1 MKTVLI
7 SFLFTFIFGLSA
19 FANSDIYDI
28 EINSLEDANVN
39 YSLAIY
45 YKELA
50 RTSQSTEEIRENALI
65 AEYLLEK
72 IAVYLPIK
80 EVYVD
85 LASVYEVLKKYDESI
100 NIYNELVQIYYNDDT
115 IFTALA
121 ERYLFLKAD
130 IVKANYYFK
139 KAFEIN
145 QNNNNAIIM
154 LGFLAYEN
162 NDYNLAIEYY
172 SLVDQSKGIV
182 ANHLINYNFY
192 YAVSEFYSSRIE
204 SANKRLQT
212 INVNYLAQHD
222 KVTVAFILMK
232 TYQILENYDKAY
244 EVSIYNYE
252 LLNDE
257 RFLFYAVLFS
267 TLSGNFDDDLFKSLQ
282 SKAVALSPIVN
293 IIDISETDGYEEA
306 LNIVSLELERGN
318 VDLDMVQLYYY
329 LSENIENNE
338 NKEQLEL
345 DIITLY
351 LQMNLYESVIPHLEK
366 LLSYN
371 TNENYIEFYLSLA
384 DAYFF
389 NENYEKAEYCI
400 NKYLAS
406 TSNKNIENNENIEA
420 FLVNMY
426 ISKTFE
432 YDKAMT
438 ILKESDSVSF
448 REAYMSYVYYKTGD
462 YENAKISLEN
472 YYSLLEEDLEGF
484 EDYYYVA
491 YSVAFALRDEELTLK
506 YTKAFLDKE
515 PNNVG
520 FINNYAWALI
530 ELDIDVDSGIEMVKT
545 ALEKEPTDEY
555 KLDTL
560 ARGYYKKEEYSKAL
574 EYFFRALLYS
584 EGSNDIEIFKH
595 IGDVYYEIG
604 NNEDALYYYRRVRT
618 AKTEDELFDFDYV
631 EKQIDILTKE

>member
-1 MKTVLI
+1 MKTVLM

-19 FANSDIYDI
+19 FANSDVYDI

-50 RTSQSTEEIRENALI
+50 KASKSINEIRENALI

-72 IAVYLPIK
+72 IVVYLPIK
-80 EVYVD
+80 EVYID
-85 LASVYEVLKKYDESI
+85 LASVYEVLKKYDDSI
-100 NIYNELVQIYYNDDT
+100 NVYNELVQIYYNDDT

-121 ERYLFLKAD
+121 ERYLFLKANT
-130 IVKANYYFK
+130 VKATYYFE

-162 NDYNLAIEYY
+162 SDYTLAIEYY

-182 ANHLINYNFY
+182 PNHLMNYNFY

-212 INVNYLAQHD
+212 INVNYLAQND
-222 KVTVAFILMK
+222 KLTVAFILMK
-232 TYQILENYDKAY
+232 TYQILENYEKAY
-244 EVSIYNYE
+244 EVSLYNYE

-257 RFLFYAVLFS
+257 RFLFYAMLFS
-267 TLSGNFDDDLFKSLQ
+267 KLSGNFNEDLFIAYS
-282 SKAVALSPIVN
+282 SKGSGSNSNNAIVVLLKLRY
-293 IIDISETDGYEEA
+293 YEEA
-306 LNIVSLELERGN
+306 LDMVSLALERGN

-351 LQMNLYESVIPHLEK
+351 LQMNLYESVPPHLEK
-366 LLSYN
+366 LLSYS

-384 DAYFF
+384 DAYYS
-389 NENYEKAEYCI
+389 NENYEKSEYCV
-400 NKYLAS
+400 NKYLAI
-406 TSNKNIENNENIEA
+406 TKKDNKNNENIEA

-426 ISKTFE
+426 ITKTFE
-432 YDKAMT
+432 YDKAMS

-448 REAYMSYVYYKTGD
+448 REAYMSYLYYKTGD
-462 YENAKISLEN
+462 YENARVSLEN
-472 YYSLLEEDLEGF
+472 YYNLLEEDLESF

-520 FINNYAWALI
+520 FMNNHAWALI
-530 ELDIDVDSGIEMVKT
+530 ELDIDVDAGIDMVKS

-574 EYFFRALLYS
+574 EYFFKALLYS
-584 EGSNDIEIFKH
+584 DGSNDIEIFKH
-595 IGDVYYEIG
+595 IGDVYYKIG

-618 AKTEDELFDFDYV
+618 AESEDDLFDLDYV

>member
-1 MKTVLI
+1 MKTVLM

-19 FANSDIYDI
+19 FANSDVYDI

-50 RTSQSTEEIRENALI
+50 KASKSINEIRENALI

-72 IAVYLPIK
+72 IVVYLPIK
-80 EVYVD
+80 EVYID
-85 LASVYEVLKKYDESI
+85 LASVYEVLKKYDDSI
-100 NIYNELVQIYYNDDT
+100 NVYNELVQIYYNDDT

-121 ERYLFLKAD
+121 ERYLFLKANT
-130 IVKANYYFK
+130 VKATYYFE

-162 NDYNLAIEYY
+162 SDYTLAIEYY

-182 ANHLINYNFY
+182 PNHLMNYNFY

-212 INVNYLAQHD
+212 INVNYLAQND
-222 KVTVAFILMK
+222 KLTVAFILMK
-232 TYQILENYDKAY
+232 TYQILENYEKAY
-244 EVSIYNYE
+244 EVSLYNYE

-257 RFLFYAVLFS
+257 RFLFYAMLFS
-267 TLSGNFDDDLFKSLQ
+267 KLSGNFNEDLFKLLE
-282 SKAVALSPIVN
+282 SKGSGSNSNNAIVVLLKLRY
-293 IIDISETDGYEEA
+293 YEEA
-306 LNIVSLELERGN
+306 LDMVSLALERGN

-351 LQMNLYESVIPHLEK
+351 LQMNLYESVPPHLEK
-366 LLSYN
+366 LLSYS

-384 DAYFF
+384 DAYYS
-389 NENYEKAEYCI
+389 NENYEKSEYCV
-400 NKYLAS
+400 NKYLAI
-406 TSNKNIENNENIEA
+406 TKKDNKNNENIEA

-426 ISKTFE
+426 ITKTFE
-432 YDKAMT
+432 YDKAMS

-448 REAYMSYVYYKTGD
+448 REAYMSYLYYKTGD
-462 YENAKISLEN
+462 YENARVSLEN
-472 YYSLLEEDLEGF
+472 YYNLLEEDLESF

-515 PNNVG
+515 PNNVE
-520 FINNYAWALI
+520 FMNNHAWALI
-530 ELDIDVDSGIEMVKT
+530 ELDIDVDAGIDMVKS

-574 EYFFRALLYS
+574 EYFFKALLYS
-584 EGSNDIEIFKH
+584 DGSNDIEIFKH
-595 IGDVYYEIG
+595 IGDVYYKIG

-618 AKTEDELFDFDYV
+618 AESEDDLFDLDYV

>member
-7 SFLFTFIFGLSA
+7 SFLFTFIFGLTA
-19 FANSDIYDI
+19 FANSDVYDI

-50 RTSQSTEEIRENALI
+50 RTSKSMEEIRENALI

-72 IAVYLPIK
+72 IVVYLPIK

-85 LASVYEVLKKYDESI
+85 LASIYEVLKKYEDSI

-115 IFTALA
+115 IFTSLA
-121 ERYLFLKAD
+121 ERYLFLKSD
-130 IVKANYYFK
+130 IVKATYYFE

-162 NDYNLAIEYY
+162 NDYNLAIKYY

-182 ANHLINYNFY
+182 PNHLMNYNFY
-192 YAVSEFYSSRIE
+192 YAVSEFYASRIE

-212 INVNYLAQHD
+212 INVNYLAEND

-232 TYQILENYDKAY
+232 TYQILENYEKAY
-244 EVSIYNYE
+244 EVSLYNYE

-267 TLSGNFDDDLFKSLQ
+267 ELSGNFNDDLFKLLH
-282 SKAVALSPIVN
+282 SKGLGSSPIVN
-293 IIDISETDGYEEA
+293 VIGIAKTASYEDA
-306 LNIVSLELERGN
+306 LDTVSLELERGN

-329 LSENIENNE
+329 LSGNIESDE

-351 LQMNLYESVIPHLEK
+351 LQMNLYESVEPHLEK
-366 LLSYN
+366 LISYN
-371 TNENYIEFYLSLA
+371 TNENYIELYLSLT
-384 DAYFF
+384 DAYYS
-389 NENYEKAEYCI
+389 NENYKKAEDCI
-400 NKYLAS
+400 KKYLTA
-406 TSNKNIENNENIEA
+406 TSKDNENYQNIEA

-426 ISKTFE
+426 ITKTFE
-432 YDKAMT
+432 YDKAMS

-462 YENAKISLEN
+462 YENARVSLEN
-472 YYSLLEEDLEGF
+472 YYDLLEEDFEGF
-484 EDYYYVA
+484 ENYYYIA
-491 YSVAFALRDEELTLK
+491 YSVAFALRDAEMSLK
-506 YTKAFLDKE
+506 YTQVYLDKE

-520 FINNYAWALI
+520 FMNNHAWALI
-530 ELDIDVDSGIEMVKT
+530 ELDIDADAGIEMVKS

-560 ARGYYKKEEYSKAL
+560 ARGYYKKGEYSKAL
-574 EYFFRALLYS
+574 EYFFKALLYS
-584 EGSNDIEIFKH
+584 DGSNDMEIFKN
-595 IGDVYYEIG
+595 IGDVYYKIG

-618 AKTEDELFDFDYV
+618 AESEDELFDFDYV